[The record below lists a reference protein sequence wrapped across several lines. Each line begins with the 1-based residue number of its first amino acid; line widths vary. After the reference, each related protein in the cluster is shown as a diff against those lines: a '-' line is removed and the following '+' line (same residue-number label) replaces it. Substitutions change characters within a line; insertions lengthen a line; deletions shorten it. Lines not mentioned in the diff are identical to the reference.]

1 MNKCIQLI
9 VIASYRIAFVINAA
23 STILRSSSGR
33 SARTQIAEGGDL
45 LLIVMLKAFLVA
57 LRLRHRKLSIR

>member
-1 MNKCIQLI
+1 M
-9 VIASYRIAFVINAA
+9 INAA